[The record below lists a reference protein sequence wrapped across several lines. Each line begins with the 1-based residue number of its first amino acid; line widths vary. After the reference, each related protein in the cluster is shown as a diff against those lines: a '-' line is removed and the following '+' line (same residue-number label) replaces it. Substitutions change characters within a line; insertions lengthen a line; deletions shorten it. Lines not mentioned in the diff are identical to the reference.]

1 MDKQSATLIIKTRV
15 TNYVVISLR
24 HVTSTDKIRKILNL
38 AFTYIDSHIS
48 ENPDKNEI
56 AYLSDTVKEAI
67 KKAKHK

>member
-1 MDKQSATLIIKTRV
+1 MNKQSATLIIKTRV
-15 TNYVVISLR
+15 TNYAVISLR
-24 HVTSTDKIRKILNL
+24 YVASTDKIRKILNL

-56 AYLSDTVKEAI
+56 IYLSDTVREAI